1 MTTITVW
8 LLFLTHSSIGTADKQ
23 YTQQPFTYISQ
34 EDCETH
40 GKAVTPKWSVF
51 KCLPATER
59 VKVK

>member
-8 LLFLTHSSIGTADKQ
+8 LLFLTHSSLGASKQ

-34 EDCETH
+34 AECQTV
-40 GKAVTPKWSVF
+40 GKAVTPEWNVF
-51 KCLPATER
+51 KCLPATAQ